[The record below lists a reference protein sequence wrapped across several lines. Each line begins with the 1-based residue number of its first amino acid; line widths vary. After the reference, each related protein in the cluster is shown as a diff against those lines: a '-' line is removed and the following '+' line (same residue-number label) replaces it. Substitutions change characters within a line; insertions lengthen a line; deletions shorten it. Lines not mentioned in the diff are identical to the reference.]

1 MNRGRCNPNPENPT
15 GPCLTCL
22 SIRGPTLSKQPCF
35 RYIITDASL
44 YREQK
49 APYQGFTRRWQTMDL
64 VDIPSTGW
72 ASSEVRT
79 ITVSPNHVHAP
90 LSFRVRQYIPVEGDL
105 LEEVWMEKA
114 QDRRGEV
121 IEVERRMP
129 VPRWAVLNMSEVAKD
144 MAGYI
149 EHGVATF
156 ITGSVAT
163 GAYSDESSSGR
174 SIHGTLG
181 GGSAGAGGFD
191 GKGANG
197 DALLWETY
205 MMAFRHMGCAKTEE
219 ERSLLVYAFRLW
231 VTCRLCSN
239 PVHICGEETLGGR
252 AVYSNGVSLHE
263 GKVPMPLLMTAQFEC
278 INYTTFLRPWSR
290 QVLRRLNEL
299 VLAKKREYWFT
310 IYLTLFVLLHSCSMM
325 TRRDEEFARQ
335 FGVRDKYANP
345 ESIRAHHAGVQ
356 TMLAHFHFIN
366 KGVIP
371 FSLPHTARGKHEL
384 AKAANLTEEQ
394 LEFVRR
400 TSLMVAPGT
409 ERAARMR
416 YVREMD
422 LAGDDL
428 YWVSMLYDEDWKPRE
443 HD

>member
-1 MNRGRCNPNPENPT
+1 MVTYIILPGCSSADTGHQQQQCNPNPENPT

-149 EHGVATF
+149 EHNVATF

-335 FGVRDKYANP
+335 FGVRVSLYQKQLFTFFAPEPLNP
-345 ESIRAHHAGVQ
+345 LFVVRPNSNLWEQ
-356 TMLAHFHFIN
+356 TKN
-366 KGVIP
+366 
-371 FSLPHTARGKHEL
+371 
-384 AKAANLTEEQ
+384 
-394 LEFVRR
+394 R
-400 TSLMVAPGT
+400 TSTPTQRAS
-409 ERAARMR
+409 ERTTPVCKPCWRISTLSTKASSHFR
-416 YVREMD
+416 YRTRRG
-422 LAGDDL
+422 ASTS
-428 YWVSMLYDEDWKPRE
+428 WPRRPT
-443 HD
+443 